1 MSRRNSLPK
10 IIKTVRGMRDF
21 LPEDKAKLDRVIDVV
36 RDLFEKYGYGEV
48 SMPIVENFELL
59 AMKAGEDIRK
69 RMYVFEDKGGRTV
82 ALRPEMT
89 PSVTRLFID
98 SLMKAVP
105 KPVKLGYIGQ
115 CFRYDEP
122 QMGRYREFWQ
132 GGFEVFGSPN
142 PEADAEILAI
152 AHDMMASLG
161 FKEFQLRL
169 GHVGIIRSILK
180 QEGVGEEYQDRILG
194 LIDGGKRTE
203 VFGLLSNLDTSE
215 ECLEAITQLLEIK
228 GKDLRK
234 GLKEAHKIVEGY
246 SKTEKA
252 MRNLDQIVEIAKSQ
266 KTMEK
271 IQLDLSL
278 ARGLEY
284 YTGMIFEIFTRKLP
298 IAIGGGGRYDKL
310 VELFGGTPTPA
321 VGFSPG
327 LDRIALAMEKE
338 ELFTGLL
345 KVNRILVVPASEDVY
360 SYAARVAQELR
371 RQNIPCELELMR
383 RTLKRSLSF
392 ASNSNYD
399 YAIIVG
405 KREMERGEI
414 TIKNLKT
421 GEQKTTN
428 IEMVHREMPTMSKQK
443 AKR

>member
-1 MSRRNSLPK
+1 MPK

-132 GGFEVFGSPN
+132 GGFEIFGSPN

-152 AHDMMASLG
+152 AYDMMTSLG
-161 FKEFQLRL
+161 FGQFELRL
-169 GHVGIIRSILK
+169 GHVGIIRSILE
-180 QEGVGEEYQDRILG
+180 QEGVEEGYQDEILG
-194 LIDGGKRTE
+194 MIDSGKTTE
-203 VFGLLSNLDTSE
+203 VFRLLSNRGASE
-215 ECLEAITQLLEIK
+215 KCLEAIRRLLEIK
-228 GKDLRK
+228 VEDLEK
-234 GLKEAHKIVEGY
+234 GVEDARRIVEGY
-246 SKTEKA
+246 SKAKGA
-252 MRNLDQIVEIAKSQ
+252 MRNLDQIVEIAKAQ
-266 KTMEK
+266 GITER

-284 YTGMIFEIFTRKLP
+284 YTGMIFEIFNRKLP

-338 ELFTGLL
+338 ELFTDLWRM
-345 KVNRILVVPASEDVY
+345 NRILVVAASEDLY

-371 RQNIPCELELMR
+371 RRNIPCELELMH
-383 RTLKRSLSF
+383 RTLKKSLSF
-392 ASNSNYD
+392 ASSSNYD

-421 GEQKTTN
+421 EVQETTN
-428 IEMVHREMPTMSKQK
+428 IEMARRELSTASKR
-443 AKR
+443 KRGR

>member
-1 MSRRNSLPK
+1 MPK
-10 IIKTVRGMRDF
+10 TIKTVRGMRDF
-21 LPEDKAKLDRVIDVV
+21 LPEDKAKLDHVISVV
-36 RDLFEKYGYGEV
+36 RNLFGKYGYDEV

-89 PSVTRLFID
+89 PSVARLFIG

-132 GGFEVFGSPN
+132 GGFEIFGSPH

-152 AHDMMASLG
+152 AHDMMTSLG
-161 FKEFQLRL
+161 FEEFQLRL

-180 QEGVGEEYQDRILG
+180 QEGIEEEYQDRIMG
-194 LIDGGKRTE
+194 MIDADKRKE
-203 VFGLLSNLDTSE
+203 VFGLLVKLDTSKK
-215 ECLEAITQLLEIK
+215 CMEALTHLLEIK
-228 GKDLRK
+228 DGDLGE
-234 GLKEAHKIVEGY
+234 GLKKAHEIVGDFPNT
-246 SKTEKA
+246 KNA
-252 MRNLDQIVEIAKSQ
+252 MENLNQIVEIAKAQ
-266 KTMEK
+266 GIVGK

-284 YTGMIFEIFTRKLP
+284 YTGMIFEIFTRRLQ
-298 IAIGGGGRYDKL
+298 IAIGGGGRYDRL

-327 LDRIALAMEKE
+327 LDRIALAMDKE
-338 ELFTGLL
+338 DLFADLL
-345 KVNRILVVPASEDVY
+345 KRNKVLVVPTSEDVY
-360 SYAARVAQELR
+360 SHAAMVVQELR
-371 RQNIPCELELMR
+371 RQNISCELELMR
-383 RTLKRSLSF
+383 RSLKRSLSF
-392 ASNSNYD
+392 ASNSNYA
-399 YAIIVG
+399 YVVIVG
-405 KREMERGEI
+405 RREMERGEI
-414 TIKNLKT
+414 TIKDLRT
-421 GEQKTTN
+421 GEQKTAS
-428 IEMVHREMPTMSKQK
+428 IDMAHKEIPTMSGKNTK
-443 AKR
+443 K